1 MSFKQVLSQPQAV
14 SHFQSVL
21 SRGRLAHAYVFSG
34 PDGVGK
40 ALFARELVKT
50 LLCSGRSHN
59 KTGKD
64 NDITLDAC
72 DECKSCKA
80 VDAGENPD
88 LFWITL
94 DYTVIRIDSIRE
106 LERLAM
112 LKPHGARRRVFVI
125 EEAERMNAE
134 AANCLLKTLEEPP
147 PGVVILLTTTS
158 LARLPR
164 TIVSR
169 CQVVRFQPIEPA
181 TLKKLIKENLD
192 VLKEG
197 DSDKEDKEALEW
209 LASASCGSMG
219 WATRL
224 IKEEAV
230 TRRKKLFDR
239 LSSLHMDDNFLI
251 SQEVLDWCPY
261 NKDEGL
267 EGRRSRLR
275 IWMCLMLEF
284 YRDVLLC
291 KVGADELGLFNMDY
305 RDNITAKAGRLSERT
320 VEEIMD
326 EINSSLDGLQRNA
339 NINLLVENLFTR
351 IARLESET

>member
-1 MSFKQVLSQPQAV
+1 MSFKQVLSQPHAV
-14 SHFQSVL
+14 RHFQSVL
-21 SRGRLAHAYVFSG
+21 ARGRLAHAYVFCG

-50 LLCSGRSHN
+50 LLCSGRSD
-59 KTGKD
+59 KETSP
-64 NDITLDAC
+64 DAC
-72 DECKSCKA
+72 DQCESCKA
-80 VDAGENPD
+80 VDSGDNPD

-94 DYTVIRIDSIRE
+94 DYKVIKIEAIRE
-106 LERLAM
+106 LERLAV

-125 EEAERMNAE
+125 EDAERMNAE

-147 PGVVILLTTTS
+147 RGVVILLTATS

-181 TLKKLIKENLD
+181 TLKKLIKKNLD
-192 VLKEG
+192 VFKEG
-197 DSDKEDKEALEW
+197 DSDGDSYKEALEW
-209 LASASCGSMG
+209 LAGASCGSMG
-219 WATRL
+219 WAARL
-224 IKEEAV
+224 VKEEAV

-239 LSSLHMDDNFLI
+239 LSSLHMDDNFLV

-267 EGRRSRLR
+267 EGRRARLR

-305 RDNITAKAGRLSERT
+305 RDKIAARARQLSERT
-320 VEEIMD
+320 VEEIMG
-326 EINSSLDGLQRNA
+326 EINSSLDGLRRNA
-339 NINLLVENLFTR
+339 NINLLVENMFTR
-351 IARLESET
+351 IARLEANTYGAS

>member
-1 MSFKQVLSQPQAV
+1 MSFKQVLSQPHAV

-21 SRGRLAHAYVFSG
+21 ARGRLAHAYVFCG

-40 ALFARELVKT
+40 ALFARELAKT
-50 LLCSGRSHN
+50 LLCHSNTSSD
-59 KTGKD
+59 KETSP
-64 NDITLDAC
+64 DAC
-72 DECKSCKA
+72 DRCESCKA
-80 VDAGENPD
+80 VDSGDNPD

-94 DYTVIRIDSIRE
+94 DYKVIKIEAIRE
-106 LERLAM
+106 LERLAV

-125 EEAERMNAE
+125 EDAERMNAE

-147 PGVVILLTTTS
+147 RGVVILLTATS

-181 TLKKLIKENLD
+181 TLKKLIKKNLD
-192 VLKEG
+192 VFKEDNSDGNG
-197 DSDKEDKEALEW
+197 DSYKEALEW
-209 LASASCGSMG
+209 LARASCGSMG
-219 WATRL
+219 WAARL
-224 IKEEAV
+224 VKEEAV

-239 LSSLHMDDNFLI
+239 LSSLHMDDNFLV

-267 EGRRSRLR
+267 EGRRARLR

-305 RDNITAKAGRLSERT
+305 RDKIAAKSSRLSERT
-320 VEEIMD
+320 VEEIMN
-326 EINSSLDGLQRNA
+326 EINFSLDGLRRNA
-339 NINLLVENLFTR
+339 NINLLVENMFTR
-351 IARLESET
+351 IARLESNM